1 MKYQRIAYS
10 DHSYMECYIQESYE
24 FDVVG
29 KVNEQHPAIIVCPG
43 GGFNDISASEADPV
57 AMTYLGYGFSTF
69 VLHYS
74 TAEHCSWQTNLYEMQ
89 KAIWDVRS
97 HAEEWHIN
105 PNAIAVMGFSA
116 GGGMASMSA
125 CQWDMTDMY
134 KKVGAP
140 DAKSVRPDAV
150 VLGYAD
156 DHIAMITR
164 QGLIDMGDEQA
175 KTKTDLDYSIL
186 ALANEQTPPA
196 FIWHTRID
204 PASETSFS
212 VDVARK
218 YAELGL
224 PYELHVFNNGG
235 HGMSVFNRASDSDN
249 YDSREYRSIG
259 MWVDMCVDWLFWQF
273 GY

>member
-1 MKYQRIAYS
+1 MNYKRIEYS
-10 DHSYMECYIQESYE
+10 DHSYMDCYLQESFE

-29 KVNEQHPAIIVCPG
+29 RVNKEHPAIIVCPG

-57 AMTYLGYGFSTF
+57 AMTFLKDGFSTF

-74 TAEHCSWQTNLYEMQ
+74 TGEHCNWQDLQYEMQ

-97 HAEEWHIN
+97 NAKEWHIN

-116 GGGMASMSA
+116 GGGMVSMAA
-125 CQWDMTDMY
+125 CQWKMNDMY

-140 DAKSVRPDAV
+140 TPESVRPDAAIMA
-150 VLGYAD
+150 YAD
-156 DHIAMITR
+156 DHIAQITR
-164 QGLIDMGDEQA
+164 QGLIDMGDEEA
-175 KTKTDLDYSIL
+175 KNKTDEDYSIL
-186 ALANEQTPPA
+186 NLADKDTPPI
-196 FIWHTRID
+196 FIRYTRID

-218 YAELGL
+218 LAELEV

-235 HGMSVFNRASDSDN
+235 HGMSVFNRCSDSDN
-249 YDSREYRSIG
+249 YDSRQYRTIG
-259 MWVDMCVDWLFWQF
+259 MWVDMCTDWLFWHF